1 MELFTQPETA
11 PQQDSATTPQARAI
25 IETLIYKGR
34 DGWEAKSTTDTDA
47 NGKAWQISTY
57 KRKTGVECYAIE
69 GQDEGNGCFSF
80 MMLGGNRLNR
90 LAWQD
95 GQCNEKKV
103 REVHAAGLIAF
114 QQHMKTQEPA
124 TQKYVLKVGQVIF
137 TDFIQHSERAERV
150 ICEVIRPGHFKS
162 VLIDGTGF
170 KFDDHVRD
178 YKEKFGIGVY
188 YNEGETL
195 PLETVQQLVKEATN
209 YEASERVKAE
219 ERAKVAA
226 EDRARKIEEGKKI
239 IAELP
244 AGAVGIISADN
255 RTDTSDPQSDYHGY
269 RTEETVYLAFSNHK
283 RDLFPELRK
292 AAANCTIEG
301 VNRYATEPAAELYE
315 DGTKRTPRD
324 EHREKYSMGAGYYL
338 GESKYSG
345 WVIKKGWVPTQE
357 NERNQFLEKLQ
368 IAAAE
373 GRYFV
378 KEQEEGPTAP
388 AIQAGEL
395 QIIDYSEKAVA
406 VIGNTK
412 PVKDILKA
420 AGGRFNFRLTCGA
433 GWIFPKTKL
442 QELQTL
448 LSA

>member
-1 MELFTQPETA
+1 MQELFTQPETA
-11 PQQDSATTPQARAI
+11 PQQDSATATQARAI
-25 IETLIYKGR
+25 IETNIFKGR

-47 NGKAWQISTY
+47 NGSAWQITTY

-80 MMLGGNRLNR
+80 IMFGGNRLNR

-114 QQHMKTQEPA
+114 QQHMQTQEPA
-124 TQKYVLKVGQVIF
+124 ATKYVVTVGQVIF
-137 TDFIQHSERAERV
+137 TDFIQHSERADRV

-162 VLIDGTGF
+162 VLLDGTGF
-170 KFDDHVRD
+170 KHDDHVRD

-195 PLETVQQLVKEATN
+195 PLETVEQLVKEATN
-209 YEASERVKAE
+209 YEASERVKAA

-226 EDRARKIEEGKKI
+226 EERAQKIEEGKKI
-239 IAELP
+239 ISELP
-244 AGAVGIISADN
+244 QDAVCIITGSM
-255 RTDTSDPQSDYHGY
+255 REDTSDPQSDYHGY
-269 RTEETVYLAFSNHK
+269 QTTETIYLAFSNHK

-292 AAANCTIEG
+292 AAANCTIED
-301 VNRYATEPAAELYE
+301 VNRYATDMSEGL
-315 DGTKRTPRD
+315 

-338 GESKYSG
+338 GDSKYSG
-345 WVIKKGWVPTQE
+345 WVIKKGWIPTNE
-357 NERNQFLEKLQ
+357 NEKAQFLEKLQ

-373 GRYFV
+373 GRYYV
-378 KEQEEGPTAP
+378 KESTQEEGPTAP
-388 AIQAGEL
+388 TIQAGEL

-442 QELQTL
+442 VELQKL
-448 LSA
+448 LSAA